1 MRFPSG
7 ERGGA
12 PAGRKLISVLSKR
25 QIMLL
30 IDMFVVNGGPVRR
43 HLFMKK
49 HAFGRLGGGAIV
61 PLHPLWIRPCTNYDQ
76 QYATT
81 TFCFI
86 NP

>member
-12 PAGRKLISVLSKR
+12 PTGRKLISVLSKR

-49 HAFGRLGGGAIV
+49 HAFGRLGGGDRPPSPSLDP
-61 PLHPLWIRPCTNYDQ
+61 PLHQL
-76 QYATT
+76 
-81 TFCFI
+81 
-86 NP
+86 